1 MNRAEN
7 LAASQPRQIDPN
19 LPVEEQFRQL
29 NEAYIELFNRVQ
41 VIQSL
46 VYEIDAKVNN

>member
-7 LAASQPRQIDPN
+7 IVASQPRQIDPN
-19 LPVEEQFRQL
+19 LPVEEQFRRL

-41 VIQSL
+41 VNQSL
-46 VYEIDAKVNN
+46 LYEIDKKVNN